1 MADIEIKRGYEVLP
15 DNRVRFGIRVINNGD
30 FAISDVE
37 VILDYSRSLFELE
50 GSRIEEL
57 GTIPPSIPRT
67 AKFILKPLGCVHT
80 EEIGAT
86 VRYRDH
92 KWEKCTF
99 DMRPKE
105 IHCVCP
111 FLKEK
116 TITRTDFLQ
125 LFNGGFPAER
135 GLNFENI
142 QLEKVVEFIT
152 HTCKNRLYKVDEF
165 PLENGKILYL
175 AGDSV
180 GEKVYYLL
188 TAIVI
193 EREGIVQVL
202 FQAKSDKEFGING
215 FLNEIVENLRHLVQS
230 LSAAKEIG
238 IIKNEQVINII
249 DSVVQHTNF
258 SGGISSPS
266 VNIQDSVV
274 QRTNLEPSEDENLKR
289 ETEEKLRREQ
299 EEAERKAR
307 GELERKKLE
316 EASKAQASRQTV
328 LNQVQQNAPLKKMG
342 SSSGKGI
349 LVLSLIFGVLLIGGA
364 FSFFVLNGG
373 SDDNPQE
380 IQPVPVTPSESS
392 DAYTNSIG
400 MEFVK
405 IPAGEFMMGSPSD
418 ENGRYEDE
426 GPVHKVTIKEAF
438 YLGRFEVTQEQWREV
453 MGSNPSNFKGDDLP
467 VEQVSWNDVQ
477 EFIEKLNEM
486 EGTKKYRL
494 PSEAEWEYTC
504 RAGTTTRYYFGDGES
519 KLGDYAWY
527 TENSGSKTHPVG
539 QKKPNTWGLY
549 DMHANIWEWVQDEWH
564 SDYNGAPSDGS
575 AWESGSSSDRVSR
588 GGSWFSFAWDCRSAY
603 RTYFNPGYR
612 GGNLGFRVLRKL

>member
-1 MADIEIKRGYEVLP
+1 MVDIEIKRGYEVLP

-30 FAISDVE
+30 FAISEVE
-37 VILDYSRSLFELE
+37 VILDYSHSLFELE
-50 GSRIEEL
+50 SSIVENLGS
-57 GTIPPSIPRT
+57 IPPSIPRT
-67 AKFILKPLGCVHT
+67 AKFILRPLGCVHT

-142 QLEKVVEFIT
+142 KLEKVVEFIT

-180 GEKVYYLL
+180 GEKAYYLL

-364 FSFFVLNGG
+364 FSFFVLNG
-373 SDDNPQE
+373 DPD
-380 IQPVPVTPSESS
+380 T
-392 DAYTNSIG
+392 YTNSIG

-405 IPAGEFMMGSPSD
+405 IPAGEFMMGSNYGSD
-418 ENGRYEDE
+418 ED
-426 GPVHKVTIKEAF
+426 PVHKVTIEEPY
-438 YLGRFEVTQEQWREV
+438 YLGKFEVTQEQWREV
-453 MGSNPSNFKGDDLP
+453 MGNNPSSFEGDSHP
-467 VEQVSWNDVQ
+467 VESVSWDDVQ
-477 EFIEKLNEM
+477 EFIEKLNEL
-486 EGTKKYRL
+486 EGTNKYRL
-494 PSEAEWEYTC
+494 PSEAEWEYAC
-504 RAGTTTRYYFGDGES
+504 RAGTTTSYSFGDDNS

-527 TENSGSKTHPVG
+527 DKNSGDKTHLVG
-539 QKKPNTWGLY
+539 QKKPNPWGLY
-549 DMHANIWEWVQDEWH
+549 DMHGNVWEWHQDEWH
-564 SDYNGAPSDGS
+564 SDYDGAPLDGS
-575 AWESGSSSDRVSR
+575 AWEDGSSSSRVLR
-588 GGSWFSFAWDCRSAY
+588 GGSWFSFAGYCRSAN
-603 RTYFNPGYR
+603 RFGNVPGFRSYY
-612 GGNLGFRVLRKL
+612 LGFRVLRKL

>member
-1 MADIEIKRGYEVLP
+1 MVDIEIKRGYEVLP

-30 FAISDVE
+30 SAISEVE
-37 VILDYSRSLFELE
+37 VILDYSHSLFELE
-50 GSRIEEL
+50 SSIVENLGS
-57 GTIPPSIPRT
+57 IPPSIPRT
-67 AKFILKPLGCVHT
+67 AKFILRPLGCVHT

-180 GEKVYYLL
+180 GEKAYYLL

-215 FLNEIVENLRHLVQS
+215 FLNEIVENLRHLTQN

-258 SGGISSPS
+258 SGRTGSSS

-274 QRTNLEPSEDENLKR
+274 QRTNFESSEDELRKR
-289 ETEEKLRREQ
+289 EAEEKLLKQQ
-299 EEAERKAR
+299 EKAERKSLE
-307 GELERKKLE
+307 ELERKKHQ
-316 EASKAQASRQTV
+316 EAVKAQTSRQTV
-328 LNQVQQNAPLKKMG
+328 PNPAQQKAPLKKLG

-349 LVLSLIFGVLLIGGA
+349 LVFSLIFGVLLIGA
-364 FSFFVLNGG
+364 AVSFFVLNGG

-380 IQPVPVTPSESS
+380 IQPVSVTHSESS

-405 IPAGEFMMGSPSD
+405 IPAGEFMMGSLSGEED
-418 ENGRYEDE
+418 RYEDE

-438 YLGRFEVTQEQWREV
+438 YLGKFEVTQKQWREV
-453 MGSNPSNFKGDDLP
+453 MGSTPSYFKGDDLP
-467 VEQVSWNDVQ
+467 VEGVSWNDVQ

-486 EGTKKYRL
+486 EGNDKYRL
-494 PSEAEWEYTC
+494 PSEAEWEYAC
-504 RAGTTTRYYFGDGES
+504 RAGTTTRYYFGDDES
-519 KLGDYAWY
+519 RLGDYAWY
-527 TENSGSKTHPVG
+527 DGNSGGKSHPVG
-539 QKKPNTWGLY
+539 QKKPNPWGLY
-549 DMHANIWEWVQDEWH
+549 DMHGNIWEWVQDEWH

-575 AWESGSSSDRVSR
+575 AWESGSSSGRVSR
-588 GGSWFSFAWDCRSAY
+588 GGSWFSFAWNCRSAY

-612 GGNLGFRVLRKL
+612 GGNLGFRVLRKM

>member
-15 DNRVRFGIRVINNGD
+15 DNRVRFGVRVINNGD

-37 VILDYSRSLFELE
+37 VILDYSHSLFELE

-67 AKFILKPLGCVHT
+67 AKFILKPLGCVHK

-125 LFNGGFPAER
+125 LFNGGYPAER

-142 QLEKVVEFIT
+142 QLEKVAEFIT

-180 GEKVYYLL
+180 GEKAYYLL

-258 SGGISSPS
+258 SGRKGSSS
-266 VNIQDSVV
+266 VNVQGSVV
-274 QRTNLEPSEDENLKR
+274 QRTNFGPSEDELRKR
-289 ETEEKLRREQ
+289 EAEEKLRKQKEEAEREQ
-299 EEAERKAR
+299 REEAERKSR
-307 GELERKKLE
+307 EELERKKLE
-316 EASKAQASRQTV
+316 EAAKVQASRQTV
-328 LNQVQQNAPLKKMG
+328 LNQVQQNAPLKKIE

-349 LVLSLIFGVLLIGGA
+349 LVFSFIFGVLLIGGA
-364 FSFFVLNGG
+364 FSFFVLNG
-373 SDDNPQE
+373 DPD
-380 IQPVPVTPSESS
+380 T
-392 DAYTNSIG
+392 YTNSIG

-405 IPAGEFMMGSPSD
+405 IPAGEFMMGSNYGND
-418 ENGRYEDE
+418 ED
-426 GPVHKVTIKEAF
+426 PVHKVTIEEPY
-438 YLGRFEVTQEQWREV
+438 YLGKFEVTQEQWREV
-453 MGSNPSNFKGDDLP
+453 MGNNPSSFEGDSHP
-467 VEQVSWNDVQ
+467 VESVSWDDVQ
-477 EFIEKLNEM
+477 EFIEKLNEK
-486 EGTKKYRL
+486 EGTNKYRL
-494 PSEAEWEYTC
+494 PSEAEWEYAC
-504 RAGTTTRYYFGDGES
+504 RAGTTTRYYFGDDES

-527 TENSGSKTHPVG
+527 SSNSDETHPVG
-539 QKKPNTWGLY
+539 EKKPNSWGLY
-549 DMHANIWEWVQDEWH
+549 DMHGNVWEWCQDSYH
-564 SDYNGAPSDGS
+564 SNYHGAPSDGGV
-575 AWESGSSSDRVSR
+575 WESGGSSDRVKR
-588 GGSWFSFAWDCRSAY
+588 GGGWINSAMNCRSAN
-603 RTYFNPGYR
+603 RRGDDPGSR
-612 GGNLGFRVLRKL
+612 DSSIGFRVLRKLEITESGIYLL